1 MKCTSVSLRILRKR
15 QRTVNLRSLQK
26 KREREFFSA
35 AIAFEALRRPELGW
49 LPLALITFGR
59 AVASFAHWW
68 NLQYARKNQ
77 NGDRAAGK
85 ITQVGSILEEKQS
98 LR

>member
-1 MKCTSVSLRILRKR
+1 MYLRVTADPSETTANSQPALSPKE
-15 QRTVNLRSLQK
+15 
-26 KREREFFSA
+26 EREFFSA

-49 LPLALITFGR
+49 LPLITLSR

-68 NLQYARKNQ
+68 SLRYARKNQ